1 MIAAEHR
8 HSNKQKDTRRLRAAS
23 SQARGPPPPGE
34 PRELFGEAAAATPP
48 LCTVESKYNLCEAPF
63 LKEEKKKGGGRRGLG
78 ELSFWRQFFF
88 FFFKM
93 PGCGGVQGLERK
105 GAE

>member
-48 LCTVESKYNLCEAPF
+48 LCTVESKYNLCEAPC
-63 LKEEKKKGGGRRGLG
+63 LKEEKKKGGGG
-78 ELSFWRQFFF
+78 E
-88 FFFKM
+88 
-93 PGCGGVQGLERK
+93 G
-105 GAE
+105 